1 MQNALADEL
10 QQARQARRSDVTP
23 PSAREGAFDLDAAYA
38 VERELSRRRRGDGHT
53 VVGRKVGYANKAVWR
68 ALKLETL
75 VWADMFDD
83 TVRHAPQND
92 ATLSVAPLVAP
103 KIEPEIVLRLSDALP
118 PGLTE
123 PAAVLERV
131 EWIALGFEIIDCVY
145 QDWKFQPT
153 DFVAFYGLH
162 AALIVGA
169 PMTVDGASA
178 PALAEALASF
188 KVQLLRNGEPA
199 EQGGGRNSLRSPALC
214 VAELATAISRR
225 SVAEPLGAGDLI
237 SSGTLTES
245 RLVAPGETWSATV
258 DGLELPALTLHVQS

>member
-1 MQNALADEL
+1 MLADEL

-23 PSAREGAFDLDAAYA
+23 PSARGSAFDLDAAYA
-38 VERELSRRRRGDGHT
+38 VERELSRRRRAEGRT

-75 VWADMFDD
+75 VWADMYDD
-83 TVRHAPQND
+83 TVHFRPQND
-92 ATLSVAPLVAP
+92 TTLSVAPLVAP
-103 KIEPEIVLRLSDALP
+103 KIEPEIVLRLKDAVP

-123 PAAVLERV
+123 PAAVLEAV

-145 QDWKFQPT
+145 QDWKFQPA
-153 DFVAFYGLH
+153 DFVASYGLH

-169 PMTVDGASA
+169 PMAVDTAQA

-188 KVQLLRNGEPA
+188 KLQLLRNGEPA

-214 VAELATAISRR
+214 VAELATAIARR
-225 SVAEPLGAGDLI
+225 AGAEPLGAGELI
-237 SSGTLTES
+237 SSGTLAES
-245 RLVAPGETWSATV
+245 RLIAPGEVWSATV
-258 DGLELPALTLHVQS
+258 EGLALPALTLRVQS

>member
-1 MQNALADEL
+1 MPNPLADEL
-10 QQARQARRSDVTP
+10 QQARQARRADVVP
-23 PSAREGAFDLDAAYA
+23 PSARGGTFDLDAAYA
-38 VERELSRRRRGDGHT
+38 VECELSQRRQAEGRT

-75 VWADMFDD
+75 VWADMYID
-83 TVRHAPQND
+83 TVRHAPGNET
-92 ATLSVAPLVAP
+92 TLSISPLVAP
-103 KIEPEIVLRLSDALP
+103 KIEPEIVCRLRDALP

-145 QDWKFQPT
+145 QDWTFQPT

-169 PMTVDGASA
+169 PMAVDAASA
-178 PALAEALASF
+178 GALAEALAAF

-225 SVAEPLGAGDLI
+225 AGAKPLVAGDLI

-245 RLVAPGETWSATV
+245 RLIAPGDAWTAAV
-258 DGLELPALTLHVQS
+258 DGLELPDLTLRVEL

>member
-1 MQNALADEL
+1 MLADEL

-23 PSAREGAFDLDAAYA
+23 PSARGSEFDLDASYA
-38 VERELSRRRRGDGHT
+38 VERELSRRRRAEGRT

-75 VWADMFDD
+75 VWADMYDD
-83 TVRHAPQND
+83 TVHFRPQND
-92 ATLSVAPLVAP
+92 TTLSVAPLVAP
-103 KIEPEIVLRLSDALP
+103 KIEPEIVLRLKDAVP

-123 PAAVLERV
+123 PAAVLEAV

-145 QDWKFQPT
+145 QDWKFQPA
-153 DFVAFYGLH
+153 DFVASYGLH

-169 PMTVDGASA
+169 PMAVDTAQA

-188 KVQLLRNGEPA
+188 KLQLLRNGEPA

-214 VAELATAISRR
+214 VAELATAIARR
-225 SVAEPLGAGDLI
+225 AGAEPLGAGELI

-245 RLVAPGETWSATV
+245 RLIAPGEVWSATV
-258 DGLELPALTLHVQS
+258 EGLALPALTLRVQS

>member
-1 MQNALADEL
+1 MDGHLRLSAKERKTCLSTYRA
-10 QQARQARRSDVTP
+10 ARQARRADVVA
-23 PSAREGAFDLDAAYA
+23 PSARGSFDLDAAYA
-38 VERELSRRRRGDGHT
+38 VERELSRRQQAEGHA

-75 VWADMFDD
+75 VWAGMYND
-83 TVRHAPQND
+83 TVHFRPQNET
-92 ATLSVAPLVAP
+92 TLSAAPFVAP
-103 KIEPEIVLRLSDALP
+103 KIEPEIVVRLKSAP
-118 PGLTE
+118 APGLTE
-123 PAAVLERV
+123 PVAVLEAV

-145 QDWKFQPT
+145 QDWKFQPA

-169 PMTVDGASA
+169 PMAVDAASA

-214 VAELATAISRR
+214 VAELA
-225 SVAEPLGAGDLI
+225 AGELI
-237 SSGTLTES
+237 STGTLTES
-245 RLVAPGETWSATV
+245 RLIAPGEVWSATV
-258 DGLELPALTLHVQS
+258 EGLALPALTLRVES